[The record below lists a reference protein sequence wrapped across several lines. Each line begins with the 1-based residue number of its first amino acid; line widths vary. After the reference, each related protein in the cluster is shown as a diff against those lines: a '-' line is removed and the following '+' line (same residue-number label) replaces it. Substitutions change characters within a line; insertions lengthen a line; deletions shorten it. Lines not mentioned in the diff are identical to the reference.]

1 MMIRTLNSKETNDNG
16 EVKGKV
22 IRKASLTRQILA
34 AGGDKVRIIDVKV
47 DRDDPTRQRT
57 VHIFRDDEDF
67 QEILTKVLDEN
78 RKRREEHRS
87 DENDALRKEIEEMK
101 RKFAE
106 LTKATETITKTE
118 TE

>member
-1 MMIRTLNSKETNDNG
+1 MMIRTINAKETDN

-22 IRKASLTRQILA
+22 IRKASLTRQLLA
-34 AGGDKVRIIDVKV
+34 VGGDKVRIIDVKV

-67 QEILTKVLDEN
+67 QNILTKVLEEN
-78 RKRREEHRS
+78 RKKRDEHRG
-87 DENDALRKEIEEMK
+87 DENSALRKEIEEMK
-101 RKFAE
+101 RKFEE
-106 LTKATETITKTE
+106 LTKVTETINTTE